1 MPPHLDPRQIPVGY
15 LVHPSV
21 FSYLK
26 PVSYHPLLLMLPALD
41 ADTARDIRRVG
52 AALEVV
58 AAGSR
63 QGSLQRRR
71 PPRVGLGEPHTD
83 WDSAL
88 DHGASGGTVDRH
100 MRFRRREAL
109 SRR

>member
-1 MPPHLDPRQIPVGY
+1 M
-15 LVHPSV
+15 
-21 FSYLK
+21 
-26 PVSYHPLLLMLPALD
+26 MLPALD

-63 QGSLQRRR
+63 QRRR

-83 WDSAL
+83 WESAL